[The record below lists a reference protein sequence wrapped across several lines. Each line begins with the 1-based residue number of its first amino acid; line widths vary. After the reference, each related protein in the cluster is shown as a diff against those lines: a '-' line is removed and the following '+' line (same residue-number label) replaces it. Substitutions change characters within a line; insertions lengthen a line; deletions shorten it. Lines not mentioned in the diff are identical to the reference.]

1 MTSWRESNGVKRRLT
16 GMTHSLPQL
25 AGDRVFLTDGG
36 LETTLIFHRG
46 IDLPLFAAFPLLADA
61 AGRATLRDYFRPYLA
76 TAREQGAGFLLDTV
90 TWRAN
95 PDWGAQLG
103 YDAAALA
110 RVHRDAVAFARE
122 LREEW
127 SDAPEPILIS
137 GVIGPRGDGYQA
149 DAQMTAAEAQAYHA
163 AQASSFAA
171 AGADLVAAITMTYA
185 EEAVGIARAAAT
197 AGIPAVISF
206 TVETDGRLPSGQ
218 TLGEA
223 IEQVDAETLAFP
235 AYYMVNCAHP
245 SHFAGVLAEGGGW
258 RDRIAGLRANASAM
272 SHAELDEATEL
283 DDGDPAELANGYAEL
298 RSQLRNLTVLGG
310 CCGTDERHVAAVG
323 AAWTA

>member
-1 MTSWRESNGVKRRLT
+1 MTN
-16 GMTHSLPQL
+16 SLPHL
-25 AGDRVFLTDGG
+25 DRDRVYLTDGG
-36 LETTLIFHRG
+36 LETALIFHRG
-46 IDLPLFAAFPLLADA
+46 LELPLFAAFPMLDDAD
-61 AGRATLRDYFRPYLA
+61 GRATLRDYFRPFL
-76 TAREQGAGFLLDTV
+76 TSAREQGAGFLLDTV

-103 YDAAALA
+103 YDAAALG

-127 SDAPEPILIS
+127 SDGPQPILIS

-149 DAQMTAAEAQAYHA
+149 DTQMTAAEAQAYHA

-171 AGADLVAAITMTYA
+171 AGADLVAAVTMTYA
-185 EEAVGIARAAAT
+185 EEAIGIARAAST
-197 AGIPAVISF
+197 AGIPAAISF

-218 TLGEA
+218 ALGEA
-223 IEQVDAETLAFP
+223 IEQVDAETLASP
-235 AYYMVNCAHP
+235 AYYMINCAHP
-245 SHFAGVLAEGGGW
+245 SHFAGVLAEGGAW
-258 RDRIAGLRANASAM
+258 RDRIAGLRANASM
-272 SHAELDEATEL
+272 RSHAELDEATEL
-283 DDGDPAELANGYAEL
+283 DEGDPAELAAGYAEL
-298 RSQLRNLTVLGG
+298 RPRLRNVTVLGG